1 MSAPLTTACPDHLRL
16 DQQLCF
22 PLYAASNLMTR
33 LYRPL
38 LDELGLT
45 YPQYL
50 AMMVLWEASPS
61 TVSALGERLLLDSGT
76 LTPLLKRLEGAGL
89 VCRTRDAADER
100 RVLVSLTAEG
110 LALRSR
116 AEGVPHRLV
125 CRVLGEGE
133 QVESLSADASAPPQS
148 AAPHSAP
155 LADAVALRS
164 QLQALVHTL
173 SHALDTR
180 GTSSK
185 KPAGA

>member
-1 MSAPLTTACPDHLRL
+1 MPDSLNTACPAHLRL

-50 AMMVLWEASPS
+50 AMLVLWEASPS

-76 LTPLLKRLEGAGL
+76 LTPLLKRLESAGL

-125 CRVLGEGE
+125 CRVLGETE
-133 QVESLSADASAPPQS
+133 QAEGLSADTPT
-148 AAPHSAP
+148 APHAAP

-180 GTSSK
+180 GTPSK
-185 KPAGA
+185 QPAGA

>member
-1 MSAPLTTACPDHLRL
+1 MPFPTTATACPAHLRL

-50 AMMVLWEASPS
+50 AMLVLWEASPC

-76 LTPLLKRLEGAGL
+76 LTPLLKRLETAGL
-89 VCRTRDAADER
+89 VRRTRDATDER
-100 RVLVSLTAEG
+100 RVLVSLTDNG
-110 LALRSR
+110 LALRAR
-116 AEGVPHRLV
+116 ADGVPHRLV
-125 CRVLGEGE
+125 CRVQAAAEP
-133 QVESLSADASAPPQS
+133 ATAPPTATTDLTQ
-148 AAPHSAP
+148 
-155 LADAVALRS
+155 LRV

-173 SHALDTR
+173 SQALDTPAAAVPAHTT
-180 GTSSK
+180 GT
-185 KPAGA
+185 PLR